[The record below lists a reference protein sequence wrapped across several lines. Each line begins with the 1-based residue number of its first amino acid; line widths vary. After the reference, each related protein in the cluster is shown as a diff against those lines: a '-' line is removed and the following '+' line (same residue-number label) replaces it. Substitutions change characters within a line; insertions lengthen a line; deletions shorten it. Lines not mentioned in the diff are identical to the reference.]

1 MAKKT
6 AKKATKKTAPKK
18 ATAKKA
24 PAKKATAKK
33 ATAKK
38 AAPAKKATAKKAA
51 PAKKATAKKAAP
63 AKKATV
69 KKAVKAPKA
78 KKVKSA
84 RKPNAAF
91 MVALKPSPALA
102 EVIGN
107 VAVPRT
113 EAVRKIWVY
122 IKKNNLQNP
131 MNKRNIL
138 ADEKLAK
145 VFGGK
150 KEVTMF
156 ELAGILG
163 KHLS

>member
-1 MAKKT
+1 MAKKTT
-6 AKKATKKTAPKK
+6 AKKATKKTAP
-18 ATAKKA
+18 
-24 PAKKATAKK
+24 AKK

-51 PAKKATAKKAAP
+51 PAKKATAKKAVPAKAT
-63 AKKATV
+63 AKKAAAP
-69 KKAVKAPKA
+69 KKAKT
-78 KKVKSA
+78 A

-91 MVALKPSPALA
+91 MVALKPSAALA
-102 EVIGN
+102 EVIGA

-131 MNKRNIL
+131 KNKRNIL
-138 ADEKLAK
+138 ADDKLSK
-145 VFGGK
+145 VFGK

>member
-6 AKKATKKTAPKK
+6 AAKKTTTKKT
-18 ATAKKA
+18 
-24 PAKKATAKK
+24 
-33 ATAKK
+33 

-63 AKKATV
+63 AKATAKKAAAPKAAAPKATV
-69 KKAVKAPKA
+69 KKVAAPKA
-78 KKVKSA
+78 TAKKAAPKAKSA

-91 MVALKPSPALA
+91 MIALTPSPALA
-102 EVIGN
+102 EVIGTT
-107 VAVPRT
+107 AVPRT

-131 MNKRNIL
+131 KNKRNIL
-138 ADEKLAK
+138 ADDKLAK